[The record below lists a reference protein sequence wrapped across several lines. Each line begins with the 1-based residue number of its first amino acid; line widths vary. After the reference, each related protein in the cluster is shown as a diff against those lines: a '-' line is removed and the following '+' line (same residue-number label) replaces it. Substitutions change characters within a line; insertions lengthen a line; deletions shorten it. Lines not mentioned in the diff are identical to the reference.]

1 MVEYGQRMDQ
11 MPHNQMTK
19 LEKLQHIQ
27 RILELL
33 THGGE
38 SIPMDDIDLALI
50 FVKDFIDSYTQDF
63 K

>member
-1 MVEYGQRMDQ
+1 MS
-11 MPHNQMTK
+11 HNQMTK

-27 RILELL
+27 RILEVL
-33 THGGE
+33 THGSGT
-38 SIPMDDIDLALI
+38 IPMDDINLALI